1 MQQEWEISMQLSPGK
16 GPHRRL
22 DGHTVRRGGGMP
34 LCLLLLSLLAGC
46 TAATSA
52 APRQVDQPPVLALP
66 SALAQKL
73 SGYHIYVTDLE
84 TGDVAELGVFTR
96 HVSES
101 VHGLG
106 LSPDGDTLY
115 VTDIQNM
122 ELDAFSL
129 SSPRGFASSSA
140 GPAHTA
146 HIGIYP
152 VHMVSNGHVIFVT
165 NYGQASISVIDALTW
180 KRVKTIAVCANP
192 HGIVMSP
199 DGRHVYASCNGG
211 HAIAVIDVS
220 SLTLATTIPL
230 PAFSGPYGIA
240 TSGDGRYVYAS
251 DNLNG
256 RLMVIDATT
265 NTYLASVEVGTHPM
279 LIVRSPDGKRL
290 YVANNGSRSI
300 SVLDIGTDP
309 ADPTVLVST
318 VPVAGYPHGLALTP
332 DARYLI
338 VANTYGDT
346 LSVIDT
352 GTNTVIGTIR
362 AEKFPNDV
370 VITG

>member
-1 MQQEWEISMQLSPGK
+1 
-16 GPHRRL
+16 
-22 DGHTVRRGGGMP
+22 
-34 LCLLLLSLLAGC
+34 
-46 TAATSA
+46 
-52 APRQVDQPPVLALP
+52 VDQPPVLALP

-73 SGYHIYVTDLE
+73 SAYHIYVTDLE

-106 LSPDGDTLY
+106 LSPDGRTLY
-115 VTDIQNM
+115 VTDVRNN

-129 SSPRGFASSSA
+129 SNSRGFASSGA

-146 HIGIYP
+146 HAGVFP

-165 NYGQASISVIDALTW
+165 NFGQASISVIDALTW
-180 KRVKTIAVCANP
+180 KPIKTIRVCANP
-192 HGIVMSP
+192 HGIAMSP
-199 DGRHVYASCNGG
+199 DARHVYAACYGG
-211 HAIAVIDVS
+211 HAVAVIDVAAEA
-220 SLTLATTIPL
+220 LVTTIPV
-230 PAFSGPYGIA
+230 PPFAGPYGIA
-240 TSGDGRYVYAS
+240 TSADGRYVYAS
-251 DNLNG
+251 DHLNG

-265 NTYLASVEVGTHPM
+265 NTYLGSVEVGSRPM

-290 YVANNGSRSI
+290 YVANNGSHSI

-309 ADPTVLVST
+309 ADPTVLVSN
-318 VPVAGYPHGLALTP
+318 VPVAGLPHGLALTP
-332 DARYLI
+332 DARYLV

-346 LSVIDT
+346 LSVIET
-352 GTNTVIGTIR
+352 STNTDIGTIQ

-370 VITG
+370 VVTG